1 MKAIRVAE
9 AGGPEVLRWEE
20 VPTPAPQ
27 EGEALVSI
35 EAAGVNFI
43 DVYFR
48 TGQYKSP
55 LPFTV
60 GMEGAG
66 TVAAVGAG
74 VRDFSPGDR
83 VGSVNFAGSYAQFAT
98 ARADRLVKIPDGVST
113 HQAAA
118 ALLQGMTAHYLTH
131 ATYRLQ
137 AGDFCL
143 VHAGAGGVGLLLCQI
158 SRRMGARVIAT
169 AGGPDKERLARE
181 AGAEDTIDY
190 RTKNVAEEV
199 RRITGGKGVK
209 VVYDSVGH
217 DTFEGSLD
225 SLSLRGTLALF
236 GQSSGKVA
244 PVDPQIL
251 NTKGSLFLTRP
262 TLAHYVAAKEELA
275 ERSGDVL
282 GWIAAGELS
291 IRIFREIPM
300 EQAEEAHRLLE
311 GRKTTGKVLLVSRA
325 ASRNAPPAR

>member
-9 AGGPEVLRWEE
+9 PGGPEVLRWED
-20 VPTPAPQ
+20 VPVPSPK
-27 EGEALVSI
+27 EGEALVRI

-48 TGQYKSP
+48 TGQYKTA
-55 LPFTV
+55 LPVTL

-66 TVAAVGAG
+66 IVEAVGPG
-74 VRDFSPGDR
+74 VRDVSPGDR
-83 VGSVNFAGSYAQFAT
+83 VGSVNFAGSYAELAT
-98 ARADRLVKIPDGVST
+98 ARAERLVKIPDGVST
-113 HQAAA
+113 RQAAA

-137 AGDFCL
+137 AGEFCL

-158 SRRMGARVIAT
+158 GRRIGARVIAT

-181 AGAEDTIDY
+181 AGAEETIDY

-199 RRITGGKGVK
+199 RRITGGKGVR
-209 VVYDSVGH
+209 VVYDSVGK

-225 SLSLRGTLALF
+225 SLAVRGTLALF
-236 GQSSGKVA
+236 GQSSGKV
-244 PVDPQIL
+244 PPIDPQVL

-262 TLAHYVAAKEELA
+262 TLAHYVAMPEELA
-275 ERSGDVL
+275 ERSGEILRSIPSGD
-282 GWIAAGELS
+282 LS
-291 IRIFREIPM
+291 IKIFREIPM
-300 EQAEEAHRLLE
+300 PDAAEAHRLLE
-311 GRKTTGKVLLVSRA
+311 GRKTSGKLLLV
-325 ASRNAPPAR
+325 P